1 MSFMIED
8 DSVLPKYYEIWNK
21 IKKTLNTKLYNKP
34 VYDKKYMKA
43 KVKDFNFVIQTFE
56 VIRYQKK
63 VCITIV

>member
-34 VYDKKYMKA
+34 VYDEKYMKA

-56 VIRYQKK
+56 VIGYRKK